1 MTNDYTDDGAASGA
15 DDGTDNTVI
24 TGEEVWSSGHDNV
37 FPSLVRRTA
46 SPAADGSAASP
57 TPR

>member
-24 TGEEVWSSGHDNV
+24 TGEEVWGGRLIKVVMYEGDSRWMKAPMV
-37 FPSLVRRTA
+37 Y
-46 SPAADGSAASP
+46 
-57 TPR
+57 